1 MLTFHV
7 FITEAEATKKPVA
20 KKKPVG
26 NTKADKLAADKHVA
40 ITFGRFNPPHA
51 GHGKLMDAVKA
62 HGGDSGNYR
71 IYPSR
76 TQDHKKNPL
85 SADQKVDHMRKMF
98 KGHKDA
104 IQNSEQHRNIF
115 DIMRDLNDEGHEH
128 VTMVVGDDRVKEFQK
143 LTDKYNGVHYD
154 FKSINIKSAG
164 KRNKDS
170 DDPMEKL
177 SASGQRKH
185 ASGDDHDNFHAGMPQ
200 GFSKAHSMKLMADV
214 KAGMTPPEKAAAKKK
229 KAKAKKESWLFA
241 PKLYQQELREHY
253 IEEDLFAVG
262 TLVEYDD
269 TGIRGHIVHRGS
281 NYVILKDSNGDEFRT
296 WLHHVTEVADASKNR
311 ADQSNFSAD
320 DGSGNDWKVGTDKY
334 RQAVQAMTPGQATTK
349 FGVKFSDFRK
359 TATPK

>member
-1 MLTFHV
+1 MSGSTVLGFSFTGATIASGCGTLTNLSLNGD
-7 FITEAEATKKPVA
+7 ATGLSSIV
-20 KKKPVG
+20 VS
-26 NTKADKLAADKHVA
+26 
-40 ITFGRFNPPHA
+40 
-51 GHGKLMDAVKA
+51 DASGSGVDFTYFDGS
-62 HGGDSGNYR
+62 GG
-71 IYPSR
+71 
-76 TQDHKKNPL
+76 
-85 SADQKVDHMRKMF
+85 
-98 KGHKDA
+98 
-104 IQNSEQHRNIF
+104 
-115 DIMRDLNDEGHEH
+115 
-128 VTMVVGDDRVKEFQK
+128 GDDRVKEFQK

-164 KRNKDS
+164 ARNPKS
-170 DDPMEKL
+170 EDPLEKL
-177 SASGQRKH
+177 SASALRKH
-185 ASGDDHDNFHAGMPQ
+185 ATSGDHEAFHAGT
-200 GFSKAHSMKLMADV
+200 GGYKHSKQMMADV
-214 KAGMTPPEKAAAKKK
+214 AAGMTPPEKAAKKK

-281 NYVILKDSNGDEFRT
+281 NYVILKDSYGDEFRT
-296 WLHHVTEVADASKNR
+296 WLHHVTEVTDASKNR
-311 ADQSNFSAD
+311 EDQSNFSAD